1 MEGSGSLNLF
11 DELEQ
16 QYSSLMKSMLLLVSK
31 SKEPHWWLVSPLSS
45 GSTRESDALGE
56 IVDIVS
62 CWLLLNCHVQP

>member
-31 SKEPHWWLVSPLSS
+31 SKEPHLVSPLSS